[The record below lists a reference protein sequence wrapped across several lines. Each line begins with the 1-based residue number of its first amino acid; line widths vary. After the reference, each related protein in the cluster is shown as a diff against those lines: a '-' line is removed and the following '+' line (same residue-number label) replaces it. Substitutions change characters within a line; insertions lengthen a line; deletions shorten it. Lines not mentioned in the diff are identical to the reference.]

1 MDETLPTKQDGRY
14 QITAND
20 VGVYLSVWA
29 PGKGGWSVSKSA
41 IMQELTARNFTN
53 FDSNFISQ
61 IIREATGTPV
71 LIVNTQP
78 KVDGRYEISAND
90 GGVYLSVWAPGN
102 GGWPVSKSTV
112 IKDLT
117 DRNCT
122 EFDSDFIAKVI
133 REATGTPVLIVNT
146 QPKVNGRYEISA
158 NDTGLYLRVWAP
170 GIGGWPVA
178 KETIIKDLTARNC
191 TEFDT
196 DFIAKVIREATGT
209 PVLIVNTQPKV
220 NGQYKISTNAGG
232 VYLCVWAPSNGGW
245 PVTKAA
251 IIKDLTERNYTDF
264 DDDFIGKVIR
274 EATGMPVL
282 IVNIQPKLDGRYEI
296 SANDTGVY
304 LSVWAPGIGGRPVAK
319 ATIIQDLSS
328 RKCSNFDDG
337 FISQVIKEAM
347 GTPVLIVNSPQP
359 EAAPPEKYIK
369 VKVGFERLE
378 ARVSIAIPADKPTA
392 TREQILDA
400 LQAAGVVHGIDESA
414 IAMLTRSHSVTNV
427 VCARGTMAT
436 KGEDAYLKYTIDPD
450 SQGRPVE
457 MEDGRVDF
465 KETNQFLCVE
475 EGQLLVEKV
484 PATLGVPGT
493 DVFGQPLPPKSGKD
507 IKMPTGKNVIN
518 VDDWRLYAA
527 IPGHLS
533 LFLDKR
539 VNVIPIIVI
548 EGDVDY
554 SSGNIDFKGSVIVH
568 GSVQQDF
575 SVKAAGNVEV
585 FGTISGGIVE
595 ANNIIVRKGIQGM
608 KRSVIKARERVVA
621 NFIENATVFAD
632 VDIVVND
639 VILNSAVYAG
649 SRVIVEGGRG
659 LIRGGR
665 VSAGELISARIIGN
679 QSGVITEID
688 VAANSLLKDELLSY
702 RQEIK
707 KAEVAYS
714 ELEQALVYFKAQGI
728 EQLFGEKRQ
737 RYEKYKAEWTALP
750 DRMEEMKQHIE
761 NIESILKTTKPGR
774 VRVFGCAHPG
784 TKVAIG
790 TLTKVLNDP
799 LQFTTLYALDGEIKY
814 NSLR

>member
-41 IMQELTARNFTN
+41 IIQELTERKFTN

-78 KVDGRYEISAND
+78 KVDGRYIISAND
-90 GGVYLSVWAPGN
+90 SGVYLSVWAAGN
-102 GGWPVSKSTV
+102 GGWPVAKETI

-117 DRNCT
+117 ERNCT
-122 EFDSDFIAKVI
+122 EFDNEFIAKVI

-146 QPKVNGRYEISA
+146 QPKINGRYEISA

-170 GIGGWPVA
+170 GAGGWPVA
-178 KETIIKDLTARNC
+178 KETIIKDLTERNC
-191 TEFDT
+191 TEFDSN
-196 DFIAKVIREATGT
+196 FISQVIREATGT
-209 PVLIVNTQPKV
+209 PVLIVNTKPKV
-220 NGQYKISTNAGG
+220 
-232 VYLCVWAPSNGGW
+232 
-245 PVTKAA
+245 
-251 IIKDLTERNYTDF
+251 
-264 DDDFIGKVIR
+264 
-274 EATGMPVL
+274 
-282 IVNIQPKLDGRYEI
+282 DGRYEI
-296 SANDTGVY
+296 SANDKGVY
-304 LSVWAPGIGGRPVAK
+304 LSVWSPGLGGRPVPK
-319 ATIIQDLSS
+319 AAIIQDLVS

-337 FISQVIKEAM
+337 FISQIIKEAM
-347 GTPVLIVNSPQP
+347 GTPVLIVNSPQV
-359 EAAPPEKYIK
+359 EAVPPEKYIK
-369 VKVGFERLE
+369 VKVGLERLE
-378 ARVSIAIPADKPTA
+378 ARVSVAIPADKPTA
-392 TREQILDA
+392 TREQIIEA

-414 IAMLTRSHSVTNV
+414 IAMLTKSHSVTNV
-427 VCARGTMAT
+427 VCARAT
-436 KGEDAYLKYTIDPD
+436 LSCKGEDAYLKYTIDPD

-457 MEDGRVDF
+457 LEDGRVDF

-484 PATLGVPGT
+484 PATPGIPGI
-493 DVFGQPLPPKSGKD
+493 DVFGQPLPPKAGKD

-533 LFLDKR
+533 IFLNKR
-539 VNVIPIIVI
+539 INVIPIIVI

-554 SSGNIDFKGSVIVH
+554 SSGNIDFKGSVIVR

-595 ANNIIVRKGIQGM
+595 ANNIIVHKGIQGM

-621 NFIENATVFAD
+621 NFVENATVYAD
-632 VDIVVND
+632 TDIIVND

-688 VAANSLLKDELLSY
+688 VAANSLLKDELISY
-702 RQEIK
+702 RQELK
-707 KAEVAYS
+707 KAEVAYV
-714 ELEQALVYFKAQGI
+714 ELEQGLNYFKSHGI

-737 RYEKYKAEWTALP
+737 RYEKHKAEWTALP
-750 DRMEEMKQHIE
+750 DRMEELKQHIE
-761 NIESILKTTKPGR
+761 NIESILKITKPGR

-799 LQFTTLYALDGEIKY
+799 LQFSTLYALGGEIKY
-814 NSLR
+814 SSLR